1 MAMNIRENGLMI
13 KNKDMEFINGLMAMF
28 LREIG
33 REIIQKDWEYFFLI
47 TNNMMLK
54 LEEGK

>member
-1 MAMNIRENGLMI
+1 MFIKDNGQKEKKMVKEKWSIQMAMNIRESGLMI

-33 REIIQKDWEYFFLI
+33 REII
-47 TNNMMLK
+47 
-54 LEEGK
+54 

>member
-1 MAMNIRENGLMI
+1 MNIRENGLMI

-33 REIIQKDWEYFFLI
+33 REII
-47 TNNMMLK
+47 
-54 LEEGK
+54 